1 MELSDKRLEILD
13 KVIKLE
19 LTVDDLRRIL
29 MIFKFLKYRM
39 EIDGEN
45 QFDLYDEVL
54 MKWLEH
60 QYNDSLKMEGIN
72 CF

>member
-1 MELSDKRLEILD
+1 MDLPDQRLEILD

-19 LTVDDLRRIL
+19 LTVDDLRRVL
-29 MIFKFLKYRM
+29 MTFRFVKYRM

-54 MKWLEH
+54 IKWLEH

>member
-1 MELSDKRLEILD
+1 MDLPDKGLEILD

-19 LTVDDLRRIL
+19 LTVDNLRRIL
-29 MIFKFLKYRM
+29 TIFRFVKYQM
-39 EIDGEN
+39 EIDGAN

-60 QYNDSLKMEGIN
+60 QYNDSLEMEGIN

>member
-1 MELSDKRLEILD
+1 MDLYDKRLEILD

-29 MIFKFLKYRM
+29 MIFRFFKYRM
-39 EIDGEN
+39 ETDGEN

-54 MKWLEH
+54 MKWLEY

>member
-1 MELSDKRLEILD
+1 MDLPDKKLEILD

-29 MIFKFLKYRM
+29 MIFRFLKYRM

-60 QYNDSLKMEGIN
+60 QYNDSLEMEGIN